1 MEKLGFEFEKE
12 KENDSGAVA
21 VLEREENKKE
31 PEIKMTALAEEYL
44 SFNNN
49 ETRLEKDL
57 NDMLEKVNYL
67 EETSPSSEFLK
78 GQLCLELYD
87 IYKNSDKKEKN
98 DLADDFLE
106 QASESFLESV
116 SDEDF
121 EIAVKNKEG
130 EKMIFA
136 SKSHALAY
144 LGDITAK
151 DFYENDNGADWN
163 KSLEYY
169 KKAIEAEPDEGKKHE
184 LKVIMDI
191 RKITHYL
198 GDENKLRVWKTSRR
212 IDLRGRTADFSL
224 EYAGDKNKIINKYI
238 DATRHMRKEKG
249 DKQKRSDTGV
259 LHLDKK
265 IADFLTEFD
274 FDALL
279 EKAGKK
285 EILSED
291 NKEMLRKINYCG
303 VYVAEKLEEAMEGEI
318 KNSEKLNLRKA
329 LYLNPNKL
337 TKFPQFVHL

>member
-1 MEKLGFEFEKE
+1 MEKLGFEFEIE

-49 ETRLEKDL
+49 GIRLEKDL
-57 NDMLEKVNYL
+57 NDMLEKVNSI

-87 IYKNSDKKEKN
+87 IYKNSDKKEKSV
-98 DLADDFLE
+98 LADVFLN
-106 QASESFLESV
+106 QANESFLESV
-116 SDEDF
+116 NGENF

-151 DFYENDNGADWN
+151 DFYENGNGADWN

-169 KKAIEAEPDEGKKHE
+169 KKAAEAEPDEGKKHE
-184 LKVIMDI
+184 LETIIGI
-191 RKITHYL
+191 RKMAHSL
-198 GDENKLRVWKTSRR
+198 GNENNLKVWKTPRR
-212 IDLRGRTADFSL
+212 IDLRNRTADFSL
-224 EYAGDKNKIINKYI
+224 EYIGDKNKPVNKYI
-238 DATRHMRKEKG
+238 DATMRMRKEKD
-249 DKQKRSDTGV
+249 DKQKWSDTGV
-259 LHLDKK
+259 LRLDKK
-265 IADFLTEFD
+265 IADFLAEFD

-279 EKAGKK
+279 EKADKK
-285 EILSED
+285 EELSED
-291 NKEMLRKINYCG
+291 DKEMLRKINYCG